1 MGKGSWMRREGG
13 DRIRSNSLRLGRNR
27 RHGKDGRAA
36 ETLMKEL
43 GPHRVRQRHLGHR
56 QDSHPHRVGGGED
69 GLF

>member
-13 DRIRSNSLRLGRNR
+13 GRIRANSLRLGRNR
-27 RHGKDGRAA
+27 RHGKEGRAA